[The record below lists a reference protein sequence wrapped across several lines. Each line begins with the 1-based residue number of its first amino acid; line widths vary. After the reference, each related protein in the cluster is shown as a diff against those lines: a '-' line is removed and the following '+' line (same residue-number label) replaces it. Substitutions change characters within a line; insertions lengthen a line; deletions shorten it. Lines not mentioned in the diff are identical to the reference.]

1 MSKIV
6 RSSVAALVVFLL
18 IGGCNSVRA
27 AGNPALNAAI
37 LRLSLEWEH
46 VKFQVDNRD
55 EQEKQ
60 MAVIAQHAANIEQQF
75 QNAPA
80 AMIWVGII
88 TSEQASMAN
97 ENSSPI
103 KALIYARRARNILE
117 KAEKIDPVAV
127 DAGAPTESWCALL
140 SGPRISFGFRR
151 QVKSSALSPRSS
163 QECPG
168 WFGCKLFLRRLSL

>member
-1 MSKIV
+1 MFELPEIQPSTPQY
-6 RSSVAALVVFLL
+6 
-18 IGGCNSVRA
+18 CNSA
-27 AGNPALNAAI
+27 
-37 LRLSLEWEH
+37 LEWEH

-60 MAVIAQHAANIEQQF
+60 MAVIAQHAVNKEQQF

-103 KALIYARRARNILE
+103 KALIYARRARNIL
-117 KAEKIDPVAV
+117 K
-127 DAGAPTESWCALL
+127 
-140 SGPRISFGFRR
+140 R
-151 QVKSSALSPRSS
+151 QRKSIP
-163 QECPG
+163 
-168 WFGCKLFLRRLSL
+168 